1 MMTLFD
7 LQDIKARENECRV
20 AASAAD
26 AEVRKARAEAAAI
39 MEAAHATRR
48 EAEKARENVRMQVK
62 LWTYFRLQS
71 FS

>member
-1 MMTLFD
+1 MFD

-62 LWTYFRLQS
+62 L
-71 FS
+71 